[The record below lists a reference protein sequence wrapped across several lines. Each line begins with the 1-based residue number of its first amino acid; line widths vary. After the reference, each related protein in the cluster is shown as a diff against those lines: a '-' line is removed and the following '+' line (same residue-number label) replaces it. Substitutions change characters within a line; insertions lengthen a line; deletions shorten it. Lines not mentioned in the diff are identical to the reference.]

1 MMIKKLFTYS
11 QAIFSMALALSFS
24 ACTDEVDR
32 DPSPVQT
39 EGVQAYF
46 YQDEQT
52 DYSFLPDEEQT
63 LTFTIGRQTTEA
75 ATVHLTSDNTS
86 FTVPQTVD
94 FAAGEI
100 SKEVTVTFN
109 LEIGESASLTLTLG
123 EGDTYTYGAAAMTFN
138 ISRDYT
144 WVSAGTAVYTESAFG
159 LGTGS
164 VAIEQAKENPS
175 LYRLK
180 NLYESLA
187 GAGQADQVSLQ
198 FTLDEDYQALS
209 IIPSG
214 SFFDLG
220 VGYWFLYDAKNY
232 PQYCYFVNE
241 GKNFE
246 LGLIISQDQNSIVT
260 VTTDSFIWEGW
271 PGEDAE

>member
-1 MMIKKLFTYS
+1 MMIKNLFKYS
-11 QAIFSMALALSFS
+11 QAIVCMALALSFN

-46 YQDEQT
+46 YQDTQT
-52 DYSFLPDEEQT
+52 EYSFLPEDEQT
-63 LTFTIGRQTTEA
+63 FTFMVGRQTTDA
-75 ATVHLTSDNTS
+75 ATVHLTSDNAS
-86 FTVPQTVD
+86 FTVPQTID
-94 FAAGEI
+94 FAAGET
-100 SKEVTVTFN
+100 SKTVTVTCD

-123 EGDTYTYGAAAMTFN
+123 EGDTYVYGATEMIFN

-144 WVSAGTAVYTESAFG
+144 WVSAGTVAYTESAFG

-187 GAGQADQVSLQ
+187 GAGQADQISLQ
-198 FTLDEDYQALS
+198 FTLDENYQALS

-220 VGYWFLYDAKNY
+220 VGYWFLYDAENY
-232 PQYCYFVNE
+232 PQYCYFTNE

-246 LGLIISQDQNSIVT
+246 LGLIISQDQSSIVT
-260 VTTDSFIWEGW
+260 VTTDSFVWEGW